1 MFYFV
6 NYLENNNDSNE
17 KSVRLKIIDMDD
29 IDEDPEPSKLQSTSD
44 LDNPP
49 STTTTTTRKLIE
61 EL

>member
-49 STTTTTTRKLIE
+49 STTTTTRKLIE